1 MCASHTENT
10 NMSKRNSA
18 AAKTAARER
27 LRLER
32 ERQAKKAKV
41 KRQVIVACSVVG
53 VLAAAGGIGYAVVQA
68 NKPSQWEAAVD
79 AKIVA
84 PANTTGKNGT
94 TVVFGKST
102 AKKTLK
108 LYEDPRCPIC
118 AQFEQTVGSTVK
130 ADLDAGK
137 FKIQYIGGT
146 FLDGD
151 TDDNGKLQVGSR
163 GEGSKNAMSAMGA
176 ALNVSPEAFLE
187 YKAALYSAKYH
198 PEESEDKFKS
208 DDYLIKVANTVD
220 ALKNNT
226 KFQNAV
232 KNGTYDAWALAM
244 SQTFNTNKD
253 GVNGTPSLVMDG
265 KKLTGANGN
274 APMTV
279 ADFNTAIEAAL
290 KG

>member
-1 MCASHTENT
+1 MENT
-10 NMSKRNSA
+10 TMSKRNNQAS
-18 AAKTAARER
+18 KTAAREK

-32 ERQAKKAKV
+32 ERQAKRDKV
-41 KRQVIVACSVVG
+41 KRQAIVAGSLVA
-53 VLAAAGGIGYAVVQA
+53 VLAIAGGIGYAVVQN
-68 NKPSQWEAAVD
+68 NKPSQWEAVASDKV
-79 AKIVA
+79 VA
-84 PANTTGKNGT
+84 PANTTGKDGT
-94 TVVFGKST
+94 TVVIGKST

-118 AQFEQTVGSTVK
+118 ATFEQTVGSTVTK
-130 ADLDAGK
+130 DLDAGK
-137 FKIQYIGGT
+137 YKIQYIGGT

-151 TDDNGKLQVGSR
+151 SDEKGKIQIGSR

-176 ALNVSPEAFLE
+176 ALNVSQEAFLE
-187 YKAALYSAKYH
+187 YKSALYSAKYH
-198 PEESEDKFKS
+198 PDETTDKFKS

-226 KFQNAV
+226 TFQNAV

-244 SQTFNTNKD
+244 SETWNTNKD

-265 KKLTGANGN
+265 KKVTTSDGN

-279 ADFNTAIEAAL
+279 ADFTTAVDAAL
-290 KG
+290 KA